1 LYGQGGN
8 LETERFDKGSD
19 YTLFWDQV
27 LAQTDEADNDY
38 NDMQDRRIAS
48 FDDYLTSLT
57 TPF

>member
-1 LYGQGGN
+1 M
-8 LETERFDKGSD
+8 ETERFDKGSD

-27 LAQTDEADNDY
+27 LAQSDEADNDY
-38 NDMQDRRIAS
+38 NDMQDRQIAS